1 MGLRLQCL
9 PLLSLLAP
17 ESVRGPHARQLPVNL
32 FLLERDLVRLF
43 GAGPEARDVK
53 AVVEVRSE
61 VVHPADGEDD
71 IHAELWEVEVS
82 YRSLPKQFRGERR
95 PTLNTSRFPPWS
107 LRRMED
113 MVESFND
120 WWEVEEDT
128 EGHEKFR

>member
-17 ESVRGPHARQLPVNL
+17 ESVRRPHARQLPVNL
-32 FLLERDLVRLF
+32 FLVERDLVRLF
-43 GAGPEARDVK
+43 GAGPEAGDVK

-82 YRSLPKQFRGERR
+82 YRSLPRQFGGKRR

-113 MVESFND
+113 MVESFGD
-120 WWEVEEDT
+120 W
-128 EGHEKFR
+128 